1 MSLIDYILLVMV
13 QHRLPLL
20 FGAVFVAA
28 VGVPLPRGILLITAG
43 SFVGLEEWPLGAV
56 VTLALTAAMAGD
68 VIGYIIGR
76 WGSEAL
82 VTRVGRWGGGEERL
96 QQADDL
102 FRRWGGIGIFTSR
115 WLVSPI
121 GPVVNLIS
129 GLTRY
134 PPVAFF
140 VLSFFGEALWVASHV
155 GLGWMFSDQVQV
167 ISNVI
172 SDFSGITVGLVLV
185 VVLVQLLRRFDSNR
199 RNAAQ
204 ARNEQEPTPHD
215 RVT

>member
-1 MSLIDYILLVMV
+1 MSPNDFILLVMV
-13 QHRLPLL
+13 QYGLPLL
-20 FGAVFVAA
+20 FGAIFVAA
-28 VGVPLPRGILLITAG
+28 IGVPLPRGILLITAG
-43 SFVGLEEWPLGAV
+43 SFVALDEWPLGAV
-56 VTLALTAAMAGD
+56 VVLALTAAMAGD
-68 VIGYIIGR
+68 VIGYMIGR

-82 VTRVGRWGGGEERL
+82 VTRVSRWGGEERL
-96 QQADDL
+96 QQTEEL

-121 GPVVNLIS
+121 GPVVNLTS

-134 PPVAFF
+134 PPVTFF
-140 VLSFFGEALWVASHV
+140 VLSFFGEALWVALHV

-172 SDFSGITVGLVLV
+172 SDFSGITVGLVV
-185 VVLVQLLRRFDSNR
+185 MVVLVQLLRRFGNNR

-204 ARNEQEPTPHD
+204 ARE
-215 RVT
+215 R